1 MYLAQILTSPKAESV
16 ACKMS
21 PTSTPLVVA
30 SNKNSHRSIC
40 FRRAKSS
47 DGSQDG
53 LSLCREDFDVLKLH
67 PATLQYSRRTTTES
81 RFWSKDETQLST

>member
-1 MYLAQILTSPKAESV
+1 MR
-16 ACKMS
+16 
-21 PTSTPLVVA
+21 
-30 SNKNSHRSIC
+30 SNTANVSSCYRIC

-53 LSLCREDFDVLKLH
+53 LSLNLADFEVLKLH

-81 RFWSKDETQLST
+81 RFWSKDETQLSK